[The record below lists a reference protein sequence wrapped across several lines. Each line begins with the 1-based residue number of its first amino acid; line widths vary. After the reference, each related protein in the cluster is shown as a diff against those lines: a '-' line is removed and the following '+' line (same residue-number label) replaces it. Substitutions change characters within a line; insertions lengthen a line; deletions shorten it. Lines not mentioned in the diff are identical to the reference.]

1 MPSLRFLSVSP
12 QSLLRQQGRALWWV
26 VLLVL
31 IAAAVGGGLWWK
43 QRQAAPAQADA
54 PAGRGGPGGPG
65 GRGPARFSAGG
76 QTQPVSVGVV
86 RRQDVRVQV
95 NAIGTMSARA
105 TAVVRAKVSGEL
117 TSLRFKEGE
126 EVKAGQLLA
135 EIDPRSYQASLSQ
148 VQGNLQRDQALLKN
162 AQLDLKRYQDLLA
175 KDSIASQQV
184 DTQAAQV
191 RQLEG
196 TVAAD
201 QAQVDAAKLQLSYT
215 RITAPIAG
223 RLGLRQADRGNVVG
237 PSDANGIVT
246 INLVRPIDAV
256 FSVPEAHLAQIN
268 QRLAEGAEL
277 PVELWDRE
285 QKRRLARGR
294 VGALDNAIDATTGT
308 IKVKA
313 TFANDDGTLFPNQF
327 VNVRLQVNLLEN
339 ALTVPGTAIQNNYV
353 YLVQPDGTVTQR
365 RIRVGVA
372 DGDRVAVEGELKD
385 GDQVVVDGIDRLR
398 EGAKVAVIDSGA
410 AARADEAAQDSG
422 ARRAALMRNLTQE
435 ERDKLA
441 KMTQEERRAFFRSK
455 RNQPGAAG
463 SAGAASGAVG
473 SEAAAPAAGASAAAV
488 PSPAASRPAGGR
500 GGEGSRGAT
509 EGAPRET
516 PRSGSG
522 NSAEG
527 GPRGEGGPRAEGGA
541 PDGERRP
548 GMSPEVRALLEKMS
562 PEERQKLQAMA
573 PDERRAFIRSKMQ
586 AAGIAA
592 PGAAASR

>member
-1 MPSLRFLSVSP
+1 MPSLRFLPVSP
-12 QSLLRQQGRALWWV
+12 RSLLRQQGRALWWV

-31 IAAAVGGGLWWK
+31 IAAAVGGGLWWR

-135 EIDPRSYQASLSQ
+135 EIDPRSYQASLGQ
-148 VQGNLQRDQALLKN
+148 VQGNLARDQALLKN

-201 QAQVDAAKLQLSYT
+201 QAQVDAARLQLSYT

-237 PSDANGIVT
+237 PSDATGIVT

-268 QRLAEGAEL
+268 QRLAQGAEL

-294 VGALDNAIDATTGT
+294 LGALDNAIDATTGT

-313 TFANDDGTLFPNQF
+313 SFANEDGTLFPNQF

-385 GDQVVVDGIDRLR
+385 GDRVVVDGIDRLR
-398 EGAKVAVIDSGA
+398 EGAKVAVIDSNA
-410 AARADEAAQDSG
+410 AARADEAVQEGG
-422 ARRAALMRNLTQE
+422 ARRAAMRNLTQE
-435 ERDKLA
+435 ERDRLA
-441 KMTQEERRAFFRSK
+441 KMTQEERRAFLRSK

-463 SAGAASGAVG
+463 PAGAASGTVG
-473 SEAAAPAAGASAAAV
+473 GEPATAAPA
-488 PSPAASRPAGGR
+488 PAAS
-500 GGEGSRGAT
+500 
-509 EGAPRET
+509 
-516 PRSGSG
+516 
-522 NSAEG
+522 
-527 GPRGEGGPRAEGGA
+527 AEGGA
-541 PDGERRP
+541 PGGERRP
-548 GMSPEVRALLEKMS
+548 GMSPEVRALLDKMS

-573 PDERRAFIRSKMQ
+573 PDERRAFIGGKLQ
-586 AAGIAA
+586 AAGMAA

>member
-1 MPSLRFLSVSP
+1 MPSLRFLPVSLRSP
-12 QSLLRQQGRALWWV
+12 LRQQGRALWWV

-43 QRQAAPAQADA
+43 QRQAASAQADA

-135 EIDPRSYQASLSQ
+135 EIDPRSYQASLGQ
-148 VQGNLQRDQALLKN
+148 VQGNLARDQALLKN

-237 PSDANGIVT
+237 PSDATGIVT

-268 QRLAEGAEL
+268 QRLAQGAEL

-294 VGALDNAIDATTGT
+294 LGALDNAIDATTGT

-313 TFANDDGTLFPNQF
+313 SFANEDGTLFPNQF

-410 AARADEAAQDSG
+410 AARADEAVQESG
-422 ARRAALMRNLTQE
+422 ARRAAMRNLTQE
-435 ERDKLA
+435 ERDRLA
-441 KMTQEERRAFFRSK
+441 KMTQEERRAFLRSK

-463 SAGAASGAVG
+463 PAGAASGTVG
-473 SEAAAPAAGASAAAV
+473 GEPATAAPA
-488 PSPAASRPAGGR
+488 PAAS
-500 GGEGSRGAT
+500 
-509 EGAPRET
+509 
-516 PRSGSG
+516 
-522 NSAEG
+522 
-527 GPRGEGGPRAEGGA
+527 AEGGA
-541 PDGERRP
+541 PGGERRP
-548 GMSPEVRALLEKMS
+548 GMSPEVRALLDKMS

-573 PDERRAFIRSKMQ
+573 PDERRAFIGSKMQ
-586 AAGIAA
+586 AAGMAA